1 MYKNTTGSSN
11 TAIGSQNLWNNTTGY
26 INTAIGNY
34 NLYANTEGYYNVAL
48 GATNLNANTTGDYNI
63 GIGYAS
69 LYYQTTPSY
78 NVGIGHEAGR
88 YNTQGANNVSLGYR
102 AGYGSYNNSN
112 YDGNTSIGSAAL
124 SAIRTGDNNTAV
136 GYLAGDAL
144 LTGSNNIIIGYQ
156 ADAASNSTSN
166 TVTLGNSSI
175 TTLRCNTQS
184 ITSLSDARDKTNI
197 EDLPIGLGF
206 INTLRPRKFE
216 WDTRDGAKVG
226 ITEGGFIAQELQQ
239 AEEGNEWL
247 GLVYEEN
254 PEKLEASYGKL
265 LPVLVKAVQEL
276 SEELETQKKEIA
288 KLRMENKKMSM
299 TRPASAGLGDE

>member
-1 MYKNTTGSSN
+1 M
-11 TAIGSQNLWNNTTGY
+11 
-26 INTAIGNY
+26 
-34 NLYANTEGYYNVAL
+34 
-48 GATNLNANTTGDYNI
+48 GASNLNSNSSGDYNI
-63 GIGYAS
+63 AIGQYA
-69 LYYQTTPSY
+69 LYYQTTPNY
-78 NVGIGHEAGR
+78 NIGIGNEAGR
-88 YNTQGANNVSLGYR
+88 YNTEGTNNVNLGYH
-102 AGYGSYNNSN
+102 AGYGSYQNSN
-112 YDGNTSIGSAAL
+112 YDGNTSIGSEAL
-124 SAIRTGDNNTAV
+124 HTIRTGDNNTAV
-136 GYLAGDAL
+136 GYKAGDAL
-144 LTGSNNIIIGYQ
+144 RTGSNNTIIGYG

-216 WDTRDGAKVG
+216 WDTRDGAKKG

-288 KLRMENKKMSM
+288 QLRMENKKMSM